1 MGKVV
6 KSNKKMK
13 KRRGQRGKIEELQG
27 LVTACLEKKETDST
41 VDCSVMMANLDDK
54 MDKAKELAPT
64 DVAVPQGETPE
75 VIKLPDSCKS
85 ETDCNYI
92 CTTFV
97 STKGATTEAETQS
110 GLSDTSTRL
119 LQTTTLTF
127 IDGGY

>member
-54 MDKAKELAPT
+54 MDKAKDL
-64 DVAVPQGETPE
+64 
-75 VIKLPDSCKS
+75 
-85 ETDCNYI
+85 
-92 CTTFV
+92 
-97 STKGATTEAETQS
+97 
-110 GLSDTSTRL
+110 
-119 LQTTTLTF
+119 
-127 IDGGY
+127 